1 MRRDHFE
8 VTCLQNSFTYQKTEI
23 TLNEYNFKR
32 LFYGHLFL
40 DQAVHLFRF
49 RLPSNAIPA
58 NLCQLF
64 SLLHRDLA
72 QFSVSMGIPICISV
86 LYAILVTWLIYLSLT
101 TYNCFFIFKNFS
113 YPFVY
118 SRTVAFPPPPP
129 SILECCLIL

>member
-1 MRRDHFE
+1 MKLLVFR
-8 VTCLQNSFTYQKTEI
+8 TLTYQKTEI

-49 RLPSNAIPA
+49 HLSSNAIPA

-86 LYAILVTWLIYLSLT
+86 LYAILVTWLIYLSFRSDQISCSVVSDSLRPHE
-101 TYNCFFIFKNFS
+101 S
-113 YPFVY
+113 QHA
-118 SRTVAFPPPPP
+118 RPPCP
-129 SILECCLIL
+129 SPTPRVHPDQCPSSQ

>member
-1 MRRDHFE
+1 MGRDHFE
-8 VTCLQNSFTYQKTEI
+8 VTCFQNSFTYQKTEI
-23 TLNEYNFKR
+23 TLNGYNFKR

-49 RLPSNAIPA
+49 YLPSNAIPA

-101 TYNCFFIFKNFS
+101 TYNCFFIFLNFS
-113 YPFVY
+113 YPFEY
-118 SRTVAFPPPPP
+118 SRTVASPVP
-129 SILECCLIL
+129 SPFWNVV